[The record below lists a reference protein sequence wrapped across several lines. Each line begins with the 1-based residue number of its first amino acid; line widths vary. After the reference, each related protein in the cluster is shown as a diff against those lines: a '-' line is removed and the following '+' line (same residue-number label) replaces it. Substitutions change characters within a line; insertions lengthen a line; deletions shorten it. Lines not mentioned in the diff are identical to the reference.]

1 KTKVKRN
8 IKIFFK
14 DVDYML
20 FTSESVSG
28 GHPDKMADLIS
39 DRILDEYLAQD
50 PNARVACETLLSAK
64 GITLAGE
71 ITSTAAVNH
80 EDIARRVIR
89 NIDPEYEAQ
98 ATFTDHTVGQS
109 PDIAAGV
116 DTGVAVD
123 HGLMFGYST
132 NEPPERLQLP
142 IALSHRIIRLLE
154 SVDIPYLKADAKTQ
168 VTIDYNGD
176 KPSIDTLVVSV
187 RHGDGT
193 CLHTLRVAIKQHVI
207 FPEVGDYIDDNT
219 VIHINPAGDF
229 ILGGP
234 LADSGLTGRKII
246 VDTYG
251 GFARHGGGAFSG
263 KDATKVDR
271 SGAYMARY
279 IANHIIEAGW
289 ANECEVQ
296 LAYAIGVAE
305 PVSVRVDTFGTET
318 TDTAII
324 ERAIRDTFDMT
335 PQGIIEELQLTRP
348 VYARTAVGGHFGRSE
363 FAWEQT
369 PRLAELIEK
378 G

>member
-1 KTKVKRN
+1 KG
-8 IKIFFK
+8 
-14 DVDYML
+14 VDYML

-50 PNARVACETLLSAK
+50 HNARVACETLLSAK

-89 NIDPEYEAQ
+89 NIDQEYEAQ

-116 DTGVAVD
+116 DTGGAGD
-123 HGLMFGYST
+123 QGLMFGYST
-132 NEPPERLQLP
+132 NETPERLPLP
-142 IALSHRIIRLLE
+142 IALSHRIIRRLE
-154 SVDIPYLKADAKTQ
+154 GVGIPYLKADAKTQ
-168 VTIDYNGD
+168 VTVDYSGD
-176 KPSIDTLVVSV
+176 KPRVDTVVLSV
-187 RHGDGT
+187 RHEEGIDLADLHGDVLTEVLAPELLGFVDGD
-193 CLHTLRVAIKQHVI
+193 TLA
-207 FPEVGDYIDDNT
+207 
-219 VIHINPAGDF
+219 HINPAGEF
-229 ILGGP
+229 VLGGP

-251 GFARHGGGAFSG
+251 GYARHGGGAFSG

-279 IANHIIEAGW
+279 IANHVIEAGW
-289 ANECEVQ
+289 ANECEIQ

-335 PQGIIEELQLTRP
+335 PRGIIEELQLTRP
-348 VYARTAVGGHFGRSE
+348 VYAR
-363 FAWEQT
+363 
-369 PRLAELIEK
+369 
-378 G
+378 

>member
-1 KTKVKRN
+1 
-8 IKIFFK
+8 
-14 DVDYML
+14 
-20 FTSESVSG
+20 
-28 GHPDKMADLIS
+28 MADLIS
-39 DRILDEYLAQD
+39 DSILDEYLAQD

-80 EDIARRVIR
+80 EVVARKVIR

-98 ATFTDHTVGQS
+98 ASFSDHTVGQS

-116 DTGVAVD
+116 DTGGAGD
-123 HGLMFGYST
+123 QGLMFGYST
-132 NEPPERLQLP
+132 NETPERLPLP
-142 IALSHRIIRLLE
+142 IALSHRIIRRLE
-154 SVDIPYLKADAKTQ
+154 SVNIPYLMADAKTQ
-168 VTIDYNGD
+168 VTVDYSGD
-176 KPSIDTLVVSV
+176 KPRVDAVVLSV
-187 RHGDGT
+187 RHDT
-193 CLHTLRVAIKQHVI
+193 DVHLNYLRDDVMTNAIL
-207 FPEVGDYIDDNT
+207 PEVEDYCDAGT
-219 VIHINPAGDF
+219 VFHINPAGEF
-229 ILGGP
+229 VLGGP

-279 IANHIIEAGW
+279 IANHVIAADW
-289 ANECEVQ
+289 ASECEVQ

-318 TDTAII
+318 IDATII
-324 ERAIRDTFDMT
+324 ERAIRETFVMT
-335 PQGIIEELQLTRP
+335 PRGIIEELQLLRP
-348 VYARTAVGGHFGRSE
+348 VYAQTAVGGHFGRSE

-369 PRLAELIEK
+369 PRVAELIEK
-378 G
+378 GTI